1 MVFVMFIIYITKSPC
16 NIHYMIT
23 NTAPQTEKSIIKC
36 LVVEDDPEI
45 AAIVREGLRELGGEV
60 DIESNGRRG
69 LEKALANSYDIIILD
84 MMIPEMDG
92 FTFLENLRAKGVT
105 TSTLILSALR
115 ELDDRLRGLQLG
127 GDDYMTK
134 PFAMAE
140 LQVRVQ
146 NLLRRAM
153 KTSEVTQL
161 SFADIKL
168 NRLTRDVARSGRK
181 LDLQEREFILLD
193 LFMSNPNK
201 IIGKSM
207 ILKHVWNYDFDP
219 QTNIVDV
226 LVCRLRNK
234 LEKDFPTRLIYT
246 VRGVGYVLKSS
257 T

>member
-1 MVFVMFIIYITKSPC
+1 MINTSVNP
-16 NIHYMIT
+16 NISTLRALI
-23 NTAPQTEKSIIKC
+23 
-36 LVVEDDPEI
+36 VEDDPEI
-45 AAIVREGLRELGGEV
+45 ASIVRQGLENMGAQV
-60 DIESNGRRG
+60 DMESNGRLGFER
-69 LEKALANSYDIIILD
+69 AASTNYDVIILD

-92 FTFLENLRAKGVT
+92 FTVIQNLRSKGVT
-105 TSTLILSALR
+105 TPLLILSALR

-146 NLLRRAM
+146 NLM
-153 KTSEVTQL
+153 KRSNKANEATQL
-161 SFADIKL
+161 TFSDIKL
-168 NRLTRDVARSGRK
+168 NRLSRDVQRAGRK

-246 VRGVGYVLKSS
+246 VRGVGYVLKSAS
-257 T
+257 

>member
-1 MVFVMFIIYITKSPC
+1 M
-16 NIHYMIT
+16 
-23 NTAPQTEKSIIKC
+23 KC
-36 LVVEDDPEI
+36 LVVEDDKEI
-45 AAIVREGLRELGGEV
+45 ASIVREGLQELGGDV
-60 DIESNGRRG
+60 DVEYNG
-69 LEKALANSYDIIILD
+69 KAGFDRAVAVPYDIIVLD
-84 MMIPEMDG
+84 MMMPEIDG
-92 FTFLENLRAKGVT
+92 FSFLEALRSRGIH

-115 ELDDRLRGLQLG
+115 ELDDRLRGLKLG

-146 NLLRRAM
+146 NLM
-153 KTSEVTQL
+153 KRSQRSSEVTTL
-161 SFADIKL
+161 HFADIKL
-168 NRLTRDVARSGRK
+168 NRISREVVRAERAI
-181 LDLQEREFILLD
+181 DLQEREFILLD
-193 LFMSNPNK
+193 LFMANPNK
-201 IIGKSM
+201 IIGKSL

-246 VRGVGYVLKSS
+246 VRGVGYVLKSAPQ

>member
-1 MVFVMFIIYITKSPC
+1 MLFM
-16 NIHYMIT
+16 
-23 NTAPQTEKSIIKC
+23 KC
-36 LVVEDDPEI
+36 LVVEDDREI
-45 AAIVREGLRELGGEV
+45 ASIVHEGLKELGGEV
-60 DIESNGRRG
+60 DVEYNGKAG
-69 LEKALANSYDIIILD
+69 FEKAMNNPYDIIVLD
-84 MMIPEMDG
+84 MMVPEMDG
-92 FTFLENLRAKGVT
+92 FTFLESLRAKGVN

-115 ELDDRLRGLQLG
+115 ELDDRLRGIQLG

-146 NLLRRAM
+146 NLM
-153 KTSEVTQL
+153 KRSQRTSEVTML
-161 SFADIKL
+161 NFADIKL
-168 NRLTRDVARSGRK
+168 NRITREVVRAERNI
-181 LDLQEREFILLD
+181 DLQEREFILLD

-246 VRGVGYVLKSS
+246 VRGVGYALKSS
-257 T
+257 STQ